1 MSEQILVRFPEIS
14 GDVSGYTAFLRHE
27 STGAL
32 LNTGGDAIAEIGAT
46 GLWSFT
52 LDEDRV
58 ENVNYSVA
66 IYSGASEV
74 AASLVYDDLLRAG
87 LLRVGELFEAANS
100 TFISGTVGNATT
112 PSTTQFTP
120 SALSTGMTALSQL
133 VGRIIIFDNRTTTAA
148 LRGQATDITASSA
161 ASLPLFTFTALSNAP
176 ASGDI
181 FKIV

>member
-1 MSEQILVRFPEIS
+1 MSESILVRFPDIS

-32 LNTGGDAIAEIGAT
+32 LNTSGDAITESGAT

-52 LDEDRV
+52 LTETRA
-58 ENVNYSVA
+58 ENTNYDVA
-66 IYSGASEV
+66 IYSGSSEV
-74 AASLVYDDLLRAG
+74 AANLVFDGVLRAG
-87 LLRVGELFEAANS
+87 LLKVDELFEAQNS
-100 TFISGTVGNATT
+100 TFISGTVGSATT

-120 SALSTGMTALSQL
+120 SALSTGMSSLSQL
-133 VGRIIIFDNRTTTAA
+133 VGRIIIFDNRTTTAG
-148 LRGQATDITASSA
+148 LRGQATDITAGSA
-161 ASLPLFTFTALSNAP
+161 AALPLLTFTALSTAP

>member
-1 MSEQILVRFPEIS
+1 MSESILVRFPELS
-14 GDVSGYTAFLRHE
+14 GDVSGYTAFVRHE

-32 LNTGGDAIAEIGAT
+32 LNTGGDAITESGAT

-52 LDEDRV
+52 LDETRA
-58 ENVNYSVA
+58 ENTNYDVA
-66 IYSGASEV
+66 IYSGSSEA
-74 AASLVYDDLLRAG
+74 AASLVFDGVLRAG
-87 LLRVGELFEAANS
+87 LLKVDEEFEAQNK

-120 SALSTGMTALSQL
+120 SSLSTGMASLSQL
-133 VGRIIIFDNRTTTAA
+133 VGRIIVFDNKTTTAG

-161 ASLPLFTFTALSNAP
+161 AALPLFTFTALSTAP